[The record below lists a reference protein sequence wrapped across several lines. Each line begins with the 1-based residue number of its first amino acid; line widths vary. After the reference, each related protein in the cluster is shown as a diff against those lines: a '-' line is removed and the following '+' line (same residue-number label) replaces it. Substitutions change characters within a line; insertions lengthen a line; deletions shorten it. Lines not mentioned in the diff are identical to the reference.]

1 MSKRDHVSRRHF
13 LEKTG
18 LTAAAACAAPAAF
31 AADAPAAKRRS
42 RKYEELL
49 PEQFYGEFD
58 KAPIAY
64 WSTAPMEEHG
74 LHNPLGTDFYQGYE
88 VCLRAAEISGGIVF
102 PPVPIGPAGHP
113 SWSHSE
119 LRSGKHKLMPPSFW
133 TSRELC
139 KQLYTEILEYMA
151 ELKFKVSIAFA
162 GHWPCDFLLQ
172 EIQKELGG
180 RVGAMRF
187 WGGGMCSIMPD
198 IMNDTA
204 KKYPL
209 CTGHGMMLETSLMMA
224 THPDLVDLP
233 RAKRIKTH
241 PLDSQLKN
249 EPQERIDRI
258 AAANAECG
266 NMQLNTAARRAAKL
280 AAALLASAGKTSL
293 APKNGV

>member
-1 MSKRDHVSRRHF
+1 MSDKKHVSRRHF
-13 LEKTG
+13 LETAG
-18 LTAAAACAAPAAF
+18 LAAAVGCAAPAAL
-31 AADAPAAKRRS
+31 AADPPAVKRRS
-42 RKYEELL
+42 RKYEEMR
-49 PEQFYGEFD
+49 PEQFYEEFD
-58 KAPIAY
+58 KTPIAY

-113 SWSHSE
+113 SWSRSE

-139 KQLYTEILEYMA
+139 KQLYTEIFEYMA
-151 ELKFKVSIAFA
+151 ELKFKVCIAFA

-172 EIQKELGG
+172 EIQKELDG

-187 WGGGMCSIMPD
+187 WGGGMCRIVPD
-198 IMNDTA
+198 IMNDAA

-209 CTGHGMMLETSLMMA
+209 CTGHGMMFETSLMLA

-233 RAKRIKTH
+233 RAKRIKDH
-241 PLDSQLKN
+241 PLDSQLKT
-249 EPQERIDRI
+249 EPQNRIDRI
-258 AAANAECG
+258 ATANAEVG
-266 NMQLNTAARRAAKL
+266 KLQLNTAAQRAAKL
-280 AAALLASAGKTSL
+280 ATGMLASTGK
-293 APKNGV
+293 P